1 MGREYKDIK
10 YDDVS
15 VGMEIP
21 SIRFPLTPQKLA
33 IFAGVN
39 RDFNPIHI
47 NTERARQDG
56 AKDMYSNAML
66 IMSLFERMLREWA
79 GLSAKIR
86 KIGPY
91 RMKKFTCAGNELLV
105 RGVVEDKNID
115 EEGNKRVVLAVTIET
130 EDDGVTVEGKAT
142 LIIPD

>member
-1 MGREYKDIK
+1 MAREYVDVCF
-10 YDDVS
+10 DDVE

-56 AKDMYSNAML
+56 ARDMYSNAML
-66 IMSLFERMLREWA
+66 LMALFERMLREWA

-105 RGVVEDKNID
+105 RGVVESKEID
-115 EEGNKRVVLAVTIET
+115 EENNKKVVLNVTVET
-130 EDDGVTVEGKAT
+130 KDDGITVEGKAT
-142 LIIPD
+142 IYLAK